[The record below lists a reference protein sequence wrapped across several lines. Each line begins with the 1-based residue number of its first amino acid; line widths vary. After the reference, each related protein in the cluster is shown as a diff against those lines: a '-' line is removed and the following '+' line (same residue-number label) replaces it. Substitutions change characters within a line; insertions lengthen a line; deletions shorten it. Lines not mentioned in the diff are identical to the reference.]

1 VEVVRRRFG
10 PHVAR
15 AHVQR
20 DRGIEEGRRAQEET
34 KRAGAAR
41 MSLDRREQA
50 ASDTATAVPRRHRRT
65 ADIDTVVSPDRGD
78 RSDDGAVDLD
88 DPGRALAEA
97 PTDLVGAGRGRV
109 EGGAR
114 VERRELR
121 ERLAQERGDRRR
133 ITRRRT
139 ACQR

>member
-1 VEVVRRRFG
+1 
-10 PHVAR
+10 
-15 AHVQR
+15 
-20 DRGIEEGRRAQEET
+20 
-34 KRAGAAR
+34 

-97 PTDLVGAGRGRV
+97 PKDLVGAGRGRV